1 MKISFACPSCDAG
14 GAVDASAAGRQAR
27 CKHCGHH
34 FTIPA
39 PGEAECESEGYSLEQ
54 PTESAVGLD
63 VMRPPRDSTFVRSR
77 AGDGDAPSREPR
89 RDASGATRRP
99 ARGKVSPF
107 PWQAWLVRCAIGIA
121 IALASIAML
130 VPNGTLIA
138 GCVLLVMGML
148 MVLVGYGAGAYGAF
162 HEDFLYGFLYMV
174 IPFYAAYY
182 IVTRWDDLWIWFTC
196 STVGVGL
203 VLLGTEIVRW
213 AGVAA

>member
-1 MKISFACPSCDAG
+1 
-14 GAVDASAAGRQAR
+14 
-27 CKHCGHH
+27 
-34 FTIPA
+34 
-39 PGEAECESEGYSLEQ
+39 
-54 PTESAVGLD
+54 
-63 VMRPPRDSTFVRSR
+63 
-77 AGDGDAPSREPR
+77 
-89 RDASGATRRP
+89 
-99 ARGKVSPF
+99 VSPF